1 MIFDI
6 HSHILPR
13 VDDGAKSVKE
23 SCELLRK
30 LKTQK
35 VDAVIATPHLYIP
48 SGTADEVKEK
58 AEKAYAML
66 KIESERI
73 QGPELFLGYEVG
85 YFNGIAS
92 AEDVKKFTLCGTN
105 YILLELPL
113 SSITDKM
120 VDDIL
125 EMSYNF
131 KLIPIFA
138 HLERYLRVKGIGK
151 ILSMIENGDAFAQIT
166 AEKPMG
172 FFKKCPAD
180 KLIEGGYVSFIG
192 SDCHSV
198 DKRPPLMDEF
208 YAYATKKYSEG
219 FVKYISENNQN
230 LYNKITK
237 KSQSN

>member
-6 HSHILPR
+6 HSHILLR

-30 LKTQK
+30 LKKQK
-35 VDAVIATPHLYIP
+35 VDAVIATPHIFIP
-48 SGTADEVKEK
+48 SGTADEVKGN
-58 AEKAYAML
+58 AEKAFAII
-66 KIESERI
+66 KDEVKRIE
-73 QGPELFLGYEVG
+73 GPELFLGYEVG

-138 HLERYLRVKGIGK
+138 HLERYLKSKGIGR
-151 ILSMIENGDAFAQIT
+151 ILSMVENGDAFAQIT
-166 AEKPMG
+166 AEKPSG
-172 FFKKCPAD
+172 FFKKCSAD

-198 DKRPPLMDEF
+198 DKRPPLIEEF
-208 YAYATKKYSEG
+208 YSYATQKYSEG
-219 FVKYISENNQN
+219 FINYISENNRN
-230 LYNKITK
+230 LYNEITK